1 MWGYEK
7 CVENDRL
14 DKKRIVGLKG
24 CILLIYSCGN
34 CRLSTI
40 PPLFYMTEGTENGKS
55 DRKIVLKFDR
65 KWKGRGGG
73 NGARPLTY
81 TPSDFPAETF
91 RPNLEVNLQPSTCSS
106 CLHARTLTPWIKRIR
121 DEKFRRRNGLYQRTG

>member
-1 MWGYEK
+1 MKYYSTFRKMWGYEK

-55 DRKIVLKFDR
+55 DGKIVLKFDR
-65 KWKGRGGG
+65 KWKGRGGEWRSAI
-73 NGARPLTY
+73 NVYPLRF
-81 TPSDFPAETF
+81 S
-91 RPNLEVNLQPSTCSS
+91 
-106 CLHARTLTPWIKRIR
+106 
-121 DEKFRRRNGLYQRTG
+121 RRNF